1 MPTPWAWTQMARA
14 KVGKMS
20 GKESRMIVV
29 LLIMIPAAVFILL
42 TEFFIVSI
50 TWTHRPDLRVGD
62 ILREILREIFGIR
75 KNESWQRYSGK
86 ERENEQ
92 DYHL

>member
-1 MPTPWAWTQMARA
+1 MPTSWAWTQEAKA

-42 TEFFIVSI
+42 TGVFIVSI
-50 TWTHRPDLRVGD
+50 TWTHRPEFSVGG
-62 ILREILREIFGIR
+62 ILRDILREIFGIR
-75 KNESWQRYSGK
+75 K
-86 ERENEQ
+86 
-92 DYHL
+92 

>member
-1 MPTPWAWTQMARA
+1 MPTPWGWTQTARA

-42 TEFFIVSI
+42 TGVFIVSI
-50 TWTHRPDLRVGD
+50 TWTHRPELSVGG
-62 ILREILREIFGIR
+62 ILRDILREIFGIR
-75 KNESWQRYSGK
+75 K
-86 ERENEQ
+86 
-92 DYHL
+92 

>member
-1 MPTPWAWTQMARA
+1 MWMPTSWVWTKVVRA

-20 GKESRMIVV
+20 GKESRMIIV

-50 TWTHRPDLRVGD
+50 TWTHRPELSVGG
-62 ILREILREIFGIR
+62 ILRNILREIFEIR
-75 KNESWQRYSGK
+75 K
-86 ERENEQ
+86 
-92 DYHL
+92 

>member
-1 MPTPWAWTQMARA
+1 MWMPTPWAWTQMARA

-42 TEFFIVSI
+42 TGLFIVSI
-50 TWTHRPDLRVGD
+50 TWTHRPDLSVGD
-62 ILREILREIFGIR
+62 ILRVAIQEI
-75 KNESWQRYSGK
+75 Y
-86 ERENEQ
+86 ENSKK
-92 DYHL
+92 